1 MVPPDA
7 FDELFLTELLLI
19 RESKLCRVKIIRRKH
34 DEVGNPVGSYNN
46 NPILNT

>member
-1 MVPPDA
+1 
-7 FDELFLTELLLI
+7 LLI

-46 NPILNT
+46 NPILNTWIHLEKFPDGWA